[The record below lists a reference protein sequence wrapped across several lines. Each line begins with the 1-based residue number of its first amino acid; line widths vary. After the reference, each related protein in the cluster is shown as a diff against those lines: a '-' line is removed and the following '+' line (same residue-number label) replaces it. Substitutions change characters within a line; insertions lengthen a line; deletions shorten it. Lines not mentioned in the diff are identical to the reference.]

1 MLRLSPKHRHYR
13 TKVKEITD
21 PIELETAKQRLLL
34 ISQKES
40 FEAEYFFLSCNK
52 TVKKSS
58 RIAQYAPF
66 MGPAFLIRSL
76 GRIRRLVETEY
87 DTKHPIIL
95 DGRHSLVKLFVSD
108 IHCRY
113 QHQFLDY
120 LRAVIHLEL
129 AILNLRFLLKSIEVH
144 CLICRKRKA
153 KTVTPMMAELPVE
166 RLGYRQPPFT
176 NCGVDYFGPFY
187 VSIRRSSE
195 KRWCFLFTCM
205 TTRAVHIEIVSSM
218 DTSSCVMG
226 IERFIARRGTP
237 SVIWSDNGTN
247 FGGAQKELLNCIQS
261 WNGQAPPEL
270 AKKGIK
276 WKFNPPAAPHH
287 VGSWERLVRCCKR
300 VFYAIIGSR
309 KLTPEVLET
318 IFCLVEQSHNARP
331 ITSVSASPDGFEVL
345 TPNHFLLD
353 RNGTSFPSLSFQ
365 EHFDHRKQYIRA
377 QSYANAIWS
386 RWLRDYVPALNKR
399 SKWHSDSDVI

>member
-1 MLRLSPKHRHYR
+1 
-13 TKVKEITD
+13 
-21 PIELETAKQRLLL
+21 
-34 ISQKES
+34 
-40 FEAEYFFLSCNK
+40 
-52 TVKKSS
+52 
-58 RIAQYAPF
+58 
-66 MGPAFLIRSL
+66 
-76 GRIRRLVETEY
+76 
-87 DTKHPIIL
+87 
-95 DGRHSLVKLFVSD
+95 
-108 IHCRY
+108 
-113 QHQFLDY
+113 
-120 LRAVIHLEL
+120 
-129 AILNLRFLLKSIEVH
+129 
-144 CLICRKRKA
+144 
-153 KTVTPMMAELPVE
+153 MMAELPVE

-247 FGGAQKELLNCIQS
+247 FVGAEKELLNCIQS
-261 WNGQAPPEL
+261 WNDQAPPEL

-287 VGSWERLVRCCKR
+287 GGSWERLVRCCKR

-318 IFCLVEQSHNARP
+318 TFCLVEQSLNARP
-331 ITSVSASPDGFEVL
+331 ITSVSASPDGFGVL
-345 TPNHFLLD
+345 TPNHFLLG

-399 SKWHSDSDVI
+399 SKWHSDIDVILKTGDLVWIVDERSPRGHYPLARIKTLNYGKDNIARSAVVTTRSGELNRPAVKLAPVFAPLGAEDVRA